1 MANNS
6 KLKFRS
12 SPKRKIF
19 FHGTLL
25 FIVALGFNALFN
37 YSTQGKLQNESD
49 ILGVQIIGQALVQD
63 ISPTSDQ
70 APMPDPAGTPAKLKK
85 ARDRIE
91 YVYSKPTGPGQTINP
106 IVSILGPDGLLIS
119 STSDTKLIKP
129 PGFQLLPPDKTRKK
143 TWDSQTVFLGDTMY
157 FQQPVLDG
165 QDNWEGN
172 ILFSFDKPGLA
183 ESQKKRIQKKG
194 YTIIVFVLAGTVL
207 LVFFL
212 NFAVRGAGKQL
223 PKKKCTLTMFLII
236 GSFLVLFSGM
246 NTHSTCQIFIDNCQQ
261 KARINLAIVKE
272 EIDSFLATGLTL
284 QDFEKK
290 ENALGSIL
298 TPYPV
303 LEKIS
308 IFNNSRDPVL
318 ELKQNRSELS
328 SGWLGSMTDFYLS
341 AQFLSA
347 PPLAIGIHDDKNKW
361 IPLGNVSIT
370 LSKDQMTREISN
382 IIMNALTVV
391 AISILF
397 LIELLIF
404 IFHFMDPPVEPAKKR
419 PQVHYGLIRP
429 VTFLFLFGI
438 DISISFIPLH
448 METLYTPLLG
458 LSRDTVIGLPIS
470 VEFFFVGIAIFL
482 CGFWNDRRGWYEPF
496 LTGLFLAGTGVVY
509 SWLAPDVIHF
519 ILSRAVVGIGYGL
532 TLLAAQ
538 GFVIQFSDEK
548 TKARAF
554 AQFISGLYAGSI
566 CGGAT
571 GALLAEQLGYRWVFC
586 IGALILYSIIGYSLI
601 FMRRAMIR
609 PKPAEPAKDHSLPSG
624 KKVITKFLRNRIVL
638 SLIFLSSLPAA
649 ITAIG
654 FLNYFCPIYLNRI
667 GASQATIGRILMVYG
682 FSLIYLGPVI
692 GRFVDRS
699 DNKKNY
705 VFIGCILGSIT
716 FLMFIFLDGLVAT
729 TVAVFM
735 LGLSNS
741 YIIASQSTYLLKL
754 KATQALG
761 PGKAIGIFRATSRIG
776 QALGPIIFSSLFL
789 SANIRAGIIK
799 LGAAYLLTAV
809 LFLIFTRNDSAHLQ
823 RPHDAPRP

>member
-6 KLKFRS
+6 KSKLRS
-12 SPKRKIF
+12 NPRGKIF

-37 YSTQGKLQNESD
+37 YSTQSKLQNESD
-49 ILGVQIIGQALVQD
+49 TLGVQIIGQTLVQD
-63 ISPTSDQ
+63 ISPASYQ
-70 APMPDPAGTPAKLKK
+70 APMPDPAETPVKLKK

-91 YVYSKPTGPGQTINP
+91 HLYSKSSRPDHTGNP
-106 IVSILGPDGLLIS
+106 IVSVLRPDGLLIS
-119 STSDTKLIKP
+119 STSDAEQIKP
-129 PGFQLLPPDKTRKK
+129 PGFQLFHPDKTREN
-143 TWDSQTVFLGDTMY
+143 TGGGQAVFLGDKMY

-165 QDNWEGN
+165 RNNWVGS
-172 ILFSFDKPGLA
+172 ILLSFDKPGLA
-183 ESQKKRIQKKG
+183 ESQKERVWKKV
-194 YTIIVFVLAGTVL
+194 YTIIAFVLAGTIL

-212 NFAVRGAGKQL
+212 NLAVRGAGKQM
-223 PKKKCTLTMFLII
+223 PKKECILIMFMVI
-236 GSFLVLFSGM
+236 GTFLVLFSGM
-246 NTHSTCQIFIDNCQQ
+246 NTYRTCQVFIDNCQQ
-261 KARINLAIVKE
+261 KARVNLAIVKE

-284 QDFEKK
+284 QNLEKK
-290 ENALGSIL
+290 ENILGSIL

-308 IFNNSRDPVL
+308 ILNSSRDPVL
-318 ELKQNRSELS
+318 ELKQNRTELS
-328 SGWLGSMTDFYLS
+328 SGLLGPMADFYLS
-341 AQFLSA
+341 APFLSGQT
-347 PPLAIGIHDDKNKW
+347 LAVGFHDDKSKW
-361 IPLGNVSIT
+361 LPLGSVSIT
-370 LSKDQMTREISN
+370 LSKDQMAGEIGN
-382 IIMNALTVV
+382 IILNALTVV

-397 LIELLIF
+397 LVELLIF
-404 IFHFMDPPVEPAKKR
+404 IFHFMDPPVEPEKKQ

-458 LSRDTVIGLPIS
+458 LSRDTVMGLPIS

-519 ILSRAVVGIGYGL
+519 ILSRAVVGTGYGL

-538 GFVIQFSDEK
+538 GFVIEFSDEK
-548 TKARAF
+548 NKGRAF
-554 AQFISGLYAGSI
+554 AQFIAGLYAGSI

-609 PKPAEPAKDHSLPSG
+609 PKPAEPSKDSGLQPG
-624 KKVITKFLRNRIVL
+624 KKRIAYFLRNRIVL

-649 ITAIG
+649 IAAIG

-716 FLMFIFLDGLVAT
+716 FLMFFFLDGLVAT
-729 TVAVFM
+729 TVAVFL

-741 YIIASQSTYLLKL
+741 FIIASQSTYLLKL

-776 QALGPIIFSSLFL
+776 QALGPIIFSGLFL
-789 SANIRAGIIK
+789 SANIRTGIIK